1 MAKPDIAE
9 QIIAGL
15 RWWKHELADMLPS
28 ARRRGAAGR
37 LETLVLDIDDA
48 RVSARLRTNGKAT
61 ELASAPRPAPDA
73 SPAGGLPAFL
83 ALKDTVDPDRTPMVV
98 RVPAREVL
106 TRVVHL
112 PPAAAENLREVLA
125 FEMHRRTPF
134 VADAVYFDF
143 RRLPMAPGDALLRVE
158 LKVVRRELV
167 DRVLAML
174 PFPDLAIA
182 GAAEASATD
191 DGGLALRL
199 TRPSRR
205 TPPRRRLARLL
216 WVANAALLAAVVVIP
231 LVQQG
236 RAIDGLQAQV
246 AAARAEAESA
256 GALREQAESLRA
268 DRRSL
273 IDAKRNR
280 PALVNVLAELTAI
293 LPDTTWIQRLEIKAR
308 SARLSGA
315 SDTASSLI
323 AIIDNSPLFRDAAF
337 SAPVT
342 RNPATGS
349 EQFQLVFEINSP
361 TDVDENG
368 NGNGQDLQKSSGAIA
383 AARGLRALR

>member
-1 MAKPDIAE
+1 MTKPAIGE
-9 QIIAGL
+9 QIMAGL
-15 RWWKHELADMLPS
+15 RWWRQELADMLPS
-28 ARRRGAAGR
+28 SRRRGGAGR
-37 LETLVLDIDDA
+37 LETLVLHIDDA
-48 RVSARLRTNGKAT
+48 RVTARLRTNGKAT
-61 ELASAPRPAPDA
+61 ELASAPRPGPDA
-73 SPAGGLPAFL
+73 APAGNLPAFL

-98 RVPAREVL
+98 RLPTRDVL

-167 DRVLAML
+167 DGVLAML
-174 PFPDLAIA
+174 PFPGLTVA
-182 GAAEASATD
+182 GTAEPSEPE

-199 TRPSRR
+199 TRPSRQ
-205 TPPRRRLARLL
+205 PAPGRRLARLL

-236 RAIDGLQAQV
+236 RAIDALQAQV
-246 AAARAEAESA
+246 DAARAEAESA
-256 GALREQAESLRA
+256 AALRDQAESLRA
-268 DRRSL
+268 DRLSL
-273 IDAKRNR
+273 IDAKRDR
-280 PALVNVLAELTAI
+280 PALVNVLTELTAI
-293 LPDTTWIQRLEIKAR
+293 LPDTTWIQRLEIKAS

-323 AIIDNSPLFRDAAF
+323 AIIDNSPLFRGAAF

-383 AARGLRALR
+383 AARSLRALR